1 MATSVYSRHLGAGGF
16 RGVDVTSSPAFAD
29 RSRFTYLRNM
39 YRDYKGG
46 MGECVETFPGI
57 RRLFDFYEYS
67 GSDPDAAVRV
77 PINGMTRY
85 RLASPITYGT
95 SDKPKTMAA
104 GDYLV
109 VHAGHMLYFIPE
121 SRISEITEPQ
131 KVCAYYTNHPSYNA
145 SDYIGKQ
152 ISDGEYYTAVFC
164 SRKTSEDVYLNS
176 IQSEKSLM
184 WQDKQRLYF
193 LCDGV
198 MLMIN
203 PSYTDELLSGWA
215 LKIQWV
221 DGYIP
226 TTYIDGK
233 QYEQRNMLTDWVKEQ
248 HTLPATIPDDGKY
261 TITLN
266 NRDNSNPGDYSRLTI
281 DGIYFPFE
289 RLDADG
295 NVINYG
301 STTSVVL
308 DFSGK
313 DYSQYAGKTVE
324 ITIPSV
330 SAKFCRYDG
339 KQSIGEAYPD
349 MSEDARS
356 AVTGCT
362 VVTMYDDRIFYTGN
376 PLFPNTVF
384 WSHRDLSGYNNPA
397 YVGVLDYV
405 NCGSGN
411 TLNTAMI
418 ALQNTLAVLKS
429 DTVQDSVIYYL
440 SGADGPDDLMPRIYT
455 VSSGL
460 PGVGCVG
467 AACNFLD
474 DAVFLSR
481 EGLLGIDRQSINLE
495 RSIGRRSSYADGALT
510 HEDMSGAVMAEWE
523 GYLCILFK
531 NGHVWLADSRQMS
544 TNGYE
549 FYFIDGMG
557 AYRGGYTRY
566 RYAALPSGYDP
577 KAGIPLAG
585 GYAAYENT
593 KHIGEELTKEQ
604 ADGVCR
610 GTTTAGYEILTDS
623 SGHLIETDGEKI
635 GCDFVPAN
643 SIWSNGSTLL
653 FGTSDG
659 GLLCVNTDKRGIVD
673 GEKVESNG
681 IDSVWYTYDGTR
693 IESECITAYDDAGIP
708 HLAKST
714 VTRSTVFDM
723 KTMIGGAASFAVYT
737 AKDGWS
743 DLRTDSNSDAGFSRL
758 DFGTLSFAGDIHTV
772 VTARERTRKW
782 SRKMYRITDGGFR
795 HPFGICQISYQCTVA
810 GRIKQ

>member
-1 MATSVYSRHLGAGGF
+1 M
-16 RGVDVTSSPAFAD
+16 DVTSSPAFAD

-57 RRLFDFYEYS
+57 RRLFDFREYDS
-67 GSDPDAAVRV
+67 AVSNAKGV
-77 PINGMTRY
+77 SINGMTRY

-95 SDKPKTMAA
+95 SDDPKTMEA

-109 VHAGHMLYFIPE
+109 VHAGHHLFFIPE
-121 SRISEITEPQ
+121 NKISGITSVKPVTSKEG
-131 KVCAYYTNHPSYNA
+131 A
-145 SDYIGKQ
+145 
-152 ISDGEYYTAVFC
+152 
-164 SRKTSEDVYLNS
+164 KTSPASLDCLFRCLDTESNYLGDTEYHTSLLSN
-176 IQSEKSLM
+176 EKSVM
-184 WQDKQRLYF
+184 WQDKNLLYI
-193 LCDGV
+193 LCGGNMYATRRIKPTEPLDSDYP
-198 MLMIN
+198 LK
-203 PSYTDELLSGWA
+203 LSG
-215 LKIQWV
+215 IPV
-221 DGYIP
+221 YIP
-226 TTYIDGK
+226 TTYIDGEP
-233 QYEQRNMLTDWVKEQ
+233 YEQRNMLTDRVKEL
-248 HTLPATIPDDGKY
+248 HTLPSSIEGVTLEIF
-261 TITLN
+261 LN
-266 NRDNSNPGDYSRLTI
+266 NKPADEWEKTVAAKVEGEDAPVNGKNPTNNSIILNFD
-281 DGIYFPFE
+281 
-289 RLDADG
+289 
-295 NVINYG
+295 
-301 STTSVVL
+301 
-308 DFSGK
+308 GK
-313 DYSQYAGKTVE
+313 DYSEYAGKTLE
-324 ITIPSV
+324 ISV
-330 SAKFCRYDG
+330 QSEPAKFCRYDG

-384 WSHRDLSGYNNPA
+384 WSHRDLSGYNNTA

-411 TLNTAMI
+411 TPNTAMI

-440 SGADGPDDLMPRIYT
+440 SGAVGPDDLMPRIYT

-544 TNGYE
+544 SNGYE

-566 RYAALPSGYDP
+566 RYAALPSGYKP
-577 KAGIPLAG
+577 EAGIPLSDG
-585 GYAAYENT
+585 RAAYGNT

-610 GTTTAGYEILTDS
+610 GTTTAGYEIMTDS
-623 SGHLIETDGEKI
+623 SGYLIETDGEKI

-673 GEKVESNG
+673 DENVESNG

-723 KTMIGGAASFAVYT
+723 KTMIGGAASFSVYT